1 MVDWTSP
8 AWLAEAHGWIERE
21 LARLG
26 GAVTGPIEQPHAT
39 QWSTVLRVPT
49 QDGDV
54 WFKAPAPK
62 LAFEAGLVDLL
73 SERRPDCVPPLL
85 ARDLESGW
93 MLLADAGT
101 RMRELVETESDLD
114 RWLTILPLYAGL
126 QLDLMG
132 DVDELLARGVP
143 DVRLERL
150 PGLYEELLD
159 ELADAAAPAEQL
171 EQLRREVERVH
182 ALAEELAAFGI
193 PETIQHDD
201 LHDAQVFQRD
211 GRYLLLDWGD
221 ACVSHPFFTL
231 SVTAEGFLAWGLD
244 DVENSIDT
252 VPFRNAYLQPFERDF
267 GDRDLAAATKL
278 ALRLGWICRAINGRQ
293 GGTGVEHT
301 LTRLRMYLAGF

>member
-8 AWLAEAHGWIERE
+8 AWLAEAHGWIEVE
-21 LARLG
+21 LERLG
-26 GAVTGPIEQPHAT
+26 AAVTGPIEQPHAT

-49 QDGDV
+49 ADGDV

-85 ARDLESGW
+85 ARDLASGW
-93 MLLADAGT
+93 MLMADAGT

-114 RWLTILPLYAGL
+114 RWVTVLPLYAGL
-126 QLDLMG
+126 QLDLLG
-132 DVDELLARGVP
+132 DVHELLARGVP
-143 DVRLERL
+143 DLRLERL

-171 EQLRREVERVH
+171 EPLRREVDRVQ
-182 ALAEELAAFGI
+182 ALAEELATFAI
-193 PETIQHDD
+193 PDSIQHDD
-201 LHDAQVFQRD
+201 LHDGQVFQRD

-231 SVTAEGFLAWGLD
+231 SVTAEGFLAWGVE
-244 DVENSIDT
+244 DVERSVDT
-252 VPFRNAYLQPFERDF
+252 VPFRNAYLRPFEGDF
-267 GDRDLAAATKL
+267 GDRDLVAAATI

-301 LTRLRMYLAGF
+301 LTRLRMYLSGF

>member
-8 AWLAEAHGWIERE
+8 AWLAEAHGWIEIE

-26 GAVTGPIEQPHAT
+26 AAVTGPIEQPHAT

-49 QDGDV
+49 ADGDV
-54 WFKAPAPK
+54 WFKAPAPE

-73 SERRPDCVPPLL
+73 SERRPDCVPALL

-93 MLLADAGT
+93 MLMADAGT

-114 RWLTILPLYAGL
+114 RWLAVLPLYAGL
-126 QLDLMG
+126 QLDLLG
-132 DVDELLARGVP
+132 DVEELLARGVP
-143 DVRLERL
+143 DLRLERL

-159 ELADAAAPAEQL
+159 ELADAAAPADEL
-171 EQLRREVERVH
+171 EQLRREVDRVH
-182 ALAEELAAFGI
+182 ALVEELATFAI
-193 PETIQHDD
+193 PESIQHDD
-201 LHDAQVFQRD
+201 LHDGQVFQRD

-231 SVTAEGFLAWGLD
+231 SVTAEGFLAWGLE
-244 DVENSIDT
+244 DVESSVDT
-252 VPFRNAYLQPFERDF
+252 VPFRNAYLETFERDF
-267 GDRDLAAATKL
+267 GDRDLVAAATI

-301 LTRLRMYLAGF
+301 LTRLRMFLGGL